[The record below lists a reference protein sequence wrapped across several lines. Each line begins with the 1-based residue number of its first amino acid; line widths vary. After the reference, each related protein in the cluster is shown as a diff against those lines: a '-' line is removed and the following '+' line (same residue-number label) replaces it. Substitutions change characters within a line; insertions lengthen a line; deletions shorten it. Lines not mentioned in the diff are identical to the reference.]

1 VPDDARNTSVRLTEE
16 DREAI
21 HEISKARRA
30 KNDGRTRIND
40 ILVDALWELLQKE
53 TGKTPL
59 EIAGAMP
66 VPPSRAADKDKLKQM
81 PPPKKKHWANAGL
94 EFCGFRYKLLPT
106 MPKSPDPRWRAEM
119 QKQALELQ
127 KLMER
132 HREIL
137 RKSQVLI
144 EKTNELLKQRKK
156 LIES

>member
-1 VPDDARNTSVRLTEE
+1 MSYAPLRQGCFSRDWGTDQILHALRLTEE

-81 PPPKKKHWANAGL
+81 PPPKKKH
-94 EFCGFRYKLLPT
+94 
-106 MPKSPDPRWRAEM
+106 
-119 QKQALELQ
+119 
-127 KLMER
+127 
-132 HREIL
+132 
-137 RKSQVLI
+137 
-144 EKTNELLKQRKK
+144 
-156 LIES
+156 